1 MEQTHERH
9 VDHRCEPKE
18 RRRVKER
25 LKTKQSCLSKDS
37 DSIVRSSNDSVHRS
51 TSLGRRRD
59 TKRRY
64 TPQRRSHST
73 SSSEE
78 DARRRNVETQRRVK
92 QRIRP
97 DCHRFSGFL
106 KDIVQ
111 SRAREDQLL
120 RLAADAKLAQIEF
133 GSRK

>member
-1 MEQTHERH
+1 MHG
-9 VDHRCEPKE
+9 
-18 RRRVKER
+18 
-25 LKTKQSCLSKDS
+25 
-37 DSIVRSSNDSVHRS
+37 N
-51 TSLGRRRD
+51 TSLEHTRPA
-59 TKRRY
+59 KRRY
-64 TPQRRSHST
+64 ASQRRSHST

-78 DARRRNVETQRRVK
+78 DDRRRNVEAQRRVK

-97 DCHRFSGFL
+97 DCRRFGGFL